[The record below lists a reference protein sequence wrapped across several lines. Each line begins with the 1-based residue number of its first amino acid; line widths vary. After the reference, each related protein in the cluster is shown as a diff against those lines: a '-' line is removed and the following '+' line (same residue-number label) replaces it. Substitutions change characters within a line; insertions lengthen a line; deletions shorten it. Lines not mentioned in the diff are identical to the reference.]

1 VSAQVDFYYDFGS
14 PTAYL
19 AWTQLPALCAR
30 NNATLNYKPVLLGGI
45 FKATGNATPV
55 MIKSK
60 GDWLLNDIIR
70 HAAFYNVPYKM
81 NPHFIINSLSMMRG
95 AIWAHNQG
103 VIEDY
108 NRAMFEAT
116 WVNGLNTAETD
127 VIAKVAKDA
136 NLSSDAMLQAI
147 NDSAIK
153 KQLIN
158 ETESAVDLGVF
169 GAPTMIV
176 GDELHFGQD
185 RLDWVER
192 KLAAM
197 TA

>member
-1 VSAQVDFYYDFGS
+1 MSAQVDFYYDFGS

-19 AWTQLPALCAR
+19 AWTQLPALCER

-55 MIKSK
+55 LIKPK
-60 GDWLLNDIIR
+60 GEWLLEDIVR
-70 HAAFYNVPYKM
+70 YAAFYDVPYIM
-81 NPHFIINSLSMMRG
+81 NPHFIINSLNMMRG
-95 AIWAHNQG
+95 AIWARNSG

-108 NRAMFEAT
+108 NQAMFEAT
-116 WVNGLNTAETD
+116 WVNGLNTADTD

-136 NLSSDAMLQAI
+136 NLNSDAMLQSI
-147 NDSAIK
+147 SDGAIK
-153 KQLIN
+153 KQLMS
-158 ETESAVDLGVF
+158 ETESAVALGVF

-192 KLAAM
+192 KLAAKV
-197 TA
+197 A